1 MNEEQAKQWLINNG
15 HYKERDKPASETH
28 LAEATIEV
36 DQEHIEIVMALSKE
50 MKK

>member
-1 MNEEQAKQWLINNG
+1 MNEEQAKQWLIDHNF
-15 HYKERDKPASETH
+15 YSERDLGATESF

-36 DQEHIEIVMALSKE
+36 KDEHIDIVMALSKE